1 MSHVENIY
9 QTQSRQVTFSWLDK
23 RSIKESDI
31 IDKSETMDDEHNEAN
46 MTDRQEQIS
55 SRPIT
60 ARFSHSSTNQI
71 TAVKRVK
78 RSANELCPPLDL
90 NQMLISMVNLL
101 RTLSSVFVFTV
112 VTPYC
117 SQEIR
122 SHCLNQENTTNTEQT
137 SR

>member
-55 SRPIT
+55 SGPIT
-60 ARFSHSSTNQI
+60 AKYFHSSTNQN

-78 RSANELCPPLDL
+78 RSANKLCPPLDL

>member
-1 MSHVENIY
+1 MSHIENIY

-46 MTDRQEQIS
+46 MTDRQEHIS

-60 ARFSHSSTNQI
+60 ERYSHSSTNQNI
-71 TAVKRVK
+71 AVKRVK

-90 NQMLISMVNLL
+90 NQMLISMVNL
-101 RTLSSVFVFTV
+101 F
-112 VTPYC
+112 
-117 SQEIR
+117 
-122 SHCLNQENTTNTEQT
+122 ENIVKCFCFY
-137 SR
+137 S